1 MSGISKWAA
10 GALCGQTLGQSHWNL
25 PRTFSSHIPSQQL
38 SVLLELLLP
47 ISAAVNED
55 NGFGNLRES
64 VMGESLDSV
73 EGTGAHPE

>member
-1 MSGISKWAA
+1 MDRLLVRVTGTFPGLSAHTSQVNSSLHTSA
-10 GALCGQTLGQSHWNL
+10 GTPA
-25 PRTFSSHIPSQQL
+25 
-38 SVLLELLLP
+38 P